1 MSVVPP
7 PLPPVTVA
15 EGAPRVPATDD
26 AQQALV
32 AHLKQQVLPALFA
45 QEVDIGRYGPP
56 APASHHAAEPAGHDG
71 GASALAQLLA
81 LMLQRLQEDTPA
93 ALGARASWWQRL
105 SGADIEQRVVSEARF
120 GNIASIAAQ
129 IEARSSTV
137 REGVLQLDQLR
148 EAQARYIQ
156 QLEAHLAAGKAFAAE
171 LPVDAMALTDSPRE
185 RLLRRLT
192 NLAALLASTEM
203 SQLQLQLARGNAL
216 ALLDRCSEVV
226 QVLLPMWQQSRRAL
240 FATRSTDPA
249 LIAAAQ
255 QAHQRLLQS
264 LQHVLSATVVPV
276 SPTAS
281 EPA

>member
-1 MSVVPP
+1 M
-7 PLPPVTVA
+7 
-15 EGAPRVPATDD
+15 
-26 AQQALV
+26 
-32 AHLKQQVLPALFA
+32 
-45 QEVDIGRYGPP
+45 
-56 APASHHAAEPAGHDG
+56 
-71 GASALAQLLA
+71 
-81 LMLQRLQEDTPA
+81 
-93 ALGARASWWQRL
+93 
-105 SGADIEQRVVSEARF
+105 VSEARF